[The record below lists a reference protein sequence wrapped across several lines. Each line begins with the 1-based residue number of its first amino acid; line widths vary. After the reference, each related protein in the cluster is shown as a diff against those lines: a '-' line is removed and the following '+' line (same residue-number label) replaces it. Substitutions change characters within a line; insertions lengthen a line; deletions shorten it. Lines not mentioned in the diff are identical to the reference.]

1 MKLDELLVEK
11 KEKQKG
17 TYAGVKFSKDT
28 VDGIKE
34 YIKENDIP
42 NHTDYDKMHTTLL
55 YSRKYL
61 TAYEP
66 SGKLSDIMVGN
77 PIKFDVWDTQPD
89 DGGNVARC
97 LVLTYKCA
105 DLVRR
110 HEYLMKEHG
119 ATFDYDD
126 YTPHVTFSYD
136 IGDMKDADLPK
147 FDGKIE
153 IVEEYGEDLNLD
165 WAQENSDKSEKKDK

>member
-1 MKLDELLVEK
+1 MKIVEIFEK

-17 TYAGVKFSKDT
+17 TYSGVKFSEDT
-28 VDGIKE
+28 VTGIKE
-34 YIKENDIP
+34 YIEENNIP
-42 NHTDYDKMHTTLL
+42 NHTNYEKMHSTLL

-61 TAYEP
+61 PEYEP

-77 PIKFDVWDTQPD
+77 PIKFDVWDSQPD
-89 DGGNVARC
+89 DDGNVAKC
-97 LVLTYKCA
+97 LVLTYKCE
-105 DLVRR
+105 DLVDR
-110 HEYLMKEHG
+110 HKFLMKEHG

-136 IGDMKDADLPK
+136 IGDMKQKDLPK
-147 FDGKIE
+147 FEGKIE

-165 WAQENSDKSEKKDK
+165 WAQDNSDDSGKD